1 MQANILMLLFVA
13 FSLSVQAQ
21 KKNEFVVNV
30 GQSTVKWAGK
40 KIVGGN
46 TEGTISLQSGKMILE
61 GERLTAGEFVLS
73 TNTIASSTA
82 SSRLI
87 SHLKNE
93 DFFDVEK
100 YPTAKFVITNVKSE
114 NGKSMITGN
123 MTIKGITKAI
133 TFPATILTHKN
144 RVEAKV
150 SGVKVDRTQYGI
162 QYNSGSI
169 FTSLGDKAI
178 EDHFVLD
185 ISIIA
190 EKK

>member
-1 MQANILMLLFVA
+1 MKVNILVLLFVLLG
-13 FSLSVQAQ
+13 LSGQAQ
-21 KKNEFVVNV
+21 KKEEFVVNA
-30 GQSTVKWAGK
+30 GQSSVKWTGK

-46 TEGTISLQSGKMILE
+46 TEGTISLQSGKMVLE
-61 GERLTAGEFVLS
+61 GVKLVGGEFVLN
-73 TNTIASSTA
+73 TNTIASSSA
-82 SSRLI
+82 PSRLI

-123 MTIKGITKAI
+123 MTIKGVTKSI
-133 TFPATILTHKN
+133 IFPATISSNKN
-144 RVEAKV
+144 TIEAKA

-185 ISIIA
+185 ISIVA